1 MINFSSNWYTLIYLF
16 KHSSILCHILSTIL
30 YTHGVIRL
38 SVPYTSILE
47 ILRRISGRRLSLTIP
62 VTIPELVNPFLSFF
76 FFFYFFL
83 FLQYIPCLRAR
94 KVQIDRL
101 SMRICAQ
108 SINESLYRIDTP
120 CFVPFRRITLL
131 GKRRVELNAISLF
144 LFISRIRDA
153 HPVSRCAKHELRE
166 LRNNAIFHTHCT
178 YQTLCSLSSTRVFH
192 SCAHVR
198 LWTWDN
204 AITSGFV

>member
-62 VTIPELVNPFLSFF
+62 VRACKSFPFLFF
-76 FFFYFFL
+76 LFLFFL

-192 SCAHVR
+192 SCAHVC

>member
-1 MINFSSNWYTLIYLF
+1 MPWHTRN
-16 KHSSILCHILSTIL
+16 
-30 YTHGVIRL
+30 
-38 SVPYTSILE
+38 SILE

-62 VTIPELVNPFLSFF
+62 ARACKSFPFLSPPPFF
-76 FFFYFFL
+76 FLFL

-94 KVQIDRL
+94 NVQIDRL

-120 CFVPFRRITLL
+120 CFVPFRRITLF

-153 HPVSRCAKHELRE
+153 HPASRCAKHEVKG
-166 LRNNAIFHTHCT
+166 T
-178 YQTLCSLSSTRVFH
+178 
-192 SCAHVR
+192 
-198 LWTWDN
+198 
-204 AITSGFV
+204 

>member
-1 MINFSSNWYTLIYLF
+1 MPWHTRN
-16 KHSSILCHILSTIL
+16 
-30 YTHGVIRL
+30 
-38 SVPYTSILE
+38 SILE

-62 VTIPELVNPFLSFF
+62 ARACKSFPFFL
-76 FFFYFFL
+76 FL

-94 KVQIDRL
+94 NVQIDRL

-120 CFVPFRRITLL
+120 CFVPFRRITLF

-153 HPVSRCAKHELRE
+153 HPASRCAKHEVKG
-166 LRNNAIFHTHCT
+166 T
-178 YQTLCSLSSTRVFH
+178 
-192 SCAHVR
+192 
-198 LWTWDN
+198 
-204 AITSGFV
+204 